1 MQPSV
6 TLSALCLVA
15 AVLCYGA
22 SSLLLSQGSHA
33 VRGRAYLF
41 GLAFQGLAFLLAF
54 VARVDLPLLVVQ
66 SAVAASVAVTAVAG
80 AALGRWRL
88 TGPDGVALVA
98 VIAGIALVGS
108 ASRPGRV
115 ELGQAGPLLVAAAV
129 AALALAGVAGVAAR
143 LGATPL
149 GALAGLAYGSSA
161 VAARALAGDPLAAV
175 RSPVGLLAGAV
186 LAGGLLAGQVLLTV
200 AFRRGGT
207 GGPGSEASTAVTG
220 PVAAMYVAA
229 TLWPAAA
236 GLAWLGDALHAGR
249 ELPAAAGVVLALAGT
264 TLLTR
269 HDQ

>member
-6 TLSALCLVA
+6 TLSAVCLVA
-15 AVLCYGA
+15 AVLCYGV

-33 VRGRAYLF
+33 VRGRVYLV
-41 GLAFQGLAFLLAF
+41 GLGFQALAFLLAF

-66 SAVAASVAVTAVAG
+66 ASVAASVAVTAVAG
-80 AALGRWRL
+80 AALGRWSL
-88 TGPDGVALVA
+88 TRGDGVALFA
-98 VIAGIALVGS
+98 VTAGIALVGA
-108 ASRPGRV
+108 ASQPGRV
-115 ELGQAGPLLVAAAV
+115 ELGRAGPLLAAAAV
-129 AALALAGVAGVAAR
+129 AALALAGVTLPWGP
-143 LGATPL
+143 TPL

-175 RSPVGLLAGAV
+175 RSLTGVLAALV

-200 AFRRGGT
+200 AFRRGDESAPQGR
-207 GGPGSEASTAVTG
+207 SRAVTG

-236 GLAWLGDALHAGR
+236 GLAWLGDALHPGR
-249 ELPAAAGVVLALAGT
+249 SVPAAVGVVLGLAGT

-269 HDQ
+269 HET